1 MLPIVTATG
10 NLAADSVMGYANNG
24 TPVLNFTIYCNGPAN
39 GDPKHTEKVKVAVWG
54 KPAESLSPILKKGMP
69 VTVTGQA
76 ILETYKTRDTGE
88 PAATFKIMRADVGL
102 INTGN
107 GNGTAAPSDGD
118 EAPVVIGNGPATSP
132 ATMSVPSSDPMANG
146 LPPVMSQPPF

>member
-10 NLAADSVMGYANNG
+10 NLAADATMGYANNG

-69 VTVTGQA
+69 VTVTGQCV
-76 ILETYKTRDTGE
+76 IEPYKTRETGE
-88 PAATFKIMRADVGL
+88 PAANFKILRADVGL

-107 GNGTAAPSDGD
+107 GTGAPAAGD
-118 EAPVVIGNGPATSP
+118 EGEAPVVIANGAAP
-132 ATMSVPSSDPMANG
+132 ATMSVQSTDPMANG
-146 LPPVMSQPPF
+146 LPPVMSAPPF

>member
-10 NLAADSVMGYANNG
+10 NLAADAVMGYANNG

-39 GDPKHTEKVKVAVWG
+39 GDPKHSEKVKVAVWG

-76 ILETYKTRDTGE
+76 VIEPYKTRETGE
-88 PAATFKIMRADVGL
+88 PAANFKILRADVGL

-107 GNGTAAPSDGD
+107 GTGAPAAGD
-118 EAPVVIGNGPATSP
+118 EGEAPVVIANGAAP
-132 ATMSVPSSDPMANG
+132 ATMSVQSSDPMANG
-146 LPPVMSQPPF
+146 LPPVMSAPPF